1 MQFPPVRRWFVSFAV
16 ALAVAVAGVAAP
28 TVPMPVAQAAVAQ
41 ALPAT
46 SFEAWFDV
54 EQPPTVPFEAVQLVV
69 DFPSG
74 SRVGRHVHGG
84 PGYLTMMDSEMTMTI
99 GADAPRA
106 YGPNESFVEPFR
118 IVAEG
123 ANLSAAPASLI
134 VTYLIPVGDAVTTLT
149 PAAGGAPA
157 TALAPGQLPPGAAPR
172 FESRMR
178 LDTAPANYRVGQML
192 QTYASGVWSMSE
204 IAPAPRLLTVVSG
217 DMLVLTGASE
227 RTYKA
232 GESWT
237 ETPGTAYLSGNLG
250 TEDAV
255 VAVTIVAFPQ

>member
-1 MQFPPVRRWFVSFAV
+1 MMQFPPVRRWLVSFAM
-16 ALAVAVAGVAAP
+16 ALAVAVIVAP
-28 TVPMPVAQAAVAQ
+28 TFPMPVAQAAVAQ
-41 ALPAT
+41 AQPAT

-54 EQPPTVPFEAVQLVV
+54 EQPSTVPFEAVQLIV

-84 PGYLTMMDSEMTMTI
+84 PGYLTMMDSEMTMII

-134 VTYLIPVGDAVTTLT
+134 VTYLIPVGDAVTIVT
-149 PAAGGAPA
+149 PDASGAPA
-157 TALAPGQLPPGAAPR
+157 AALAPGQLPAGAVPR

-178 LDTAPANYRVGQML
+178 LDNAPANYRVGQML
-192 QTYASGVWSMSE
+192 QTYAPGVWSMSE

-217 DMLVLTGASE
+217 EVRVLTGASE
-227 RTYKA
+227 RTYTA
-232 GESWT
+232 GEAWT

-255 VAVTIVAFPQ
+255 VAVSVVEFPQ